1 MIRYKNPEQIALL
14 HEGGQKLGRITAQL
28 AAAVRPGVTTADL
41 EELLLQLIAEAG
53 GAPAFKGYKS
63 SHRSRAFPTAL
74 CASINQQI
82 VHGPAIPGR
91 VLKSG
96 DIISL
101 DLGMEYPLKKP
112 GIVSDWPINPNSPHG
127 GYFTDMAVTVPI
139 GKVSQVVQ
147 KLINTTRQS
156 LQLAIAQAL
165 PGNTLLQIA
174 QAIQSFVEKRGFSVV
189 RDLVGHGVGLAVHE
203 DPQIPHYVCNQYG
216 EQDIVLKPGMVI
228 AIEPMISLGS
238 PDITTGR
245 DGFSFETIDG
255 SWSAH
260 FEHTIAITATGQ
272 QILTL
277 PE

>member
-14 HEGGQKLGRITAQL
+14 REGGQKLGRITAQL
-28 AAAVRPGVTTADL
+28 AEAVQPGLTTADL

-53 GAPAFKGYKS
+53 GMPAFKGY
-63 SHRSRAFPTAL
+63 RASRHSRPFPTAL

-82 VHGPAIPGR
+82 VHGPAVPGR
-91 VLKSG
+91 ILKAG
-96 DIISL
+96 DIIGL
-101 DLGMEYPLKKP
+101 DLGMEYPVRKT
-112 GIVSDWPINPNSPHG
+112 GITPDWLINSDAPHG
-127 GYFTDMAVTVPI
+127 GYFTDMAVTVPV
-139 GKVSQVVQ
+139 GKVNQTAQ
-147 KLINTTRQS
+147 KLVNTTRQA

-174 QAIQSFVEKRGFSVV
+174 QAIQPFVEKHGFSVV
-189 RDLVGHGVGLAVHE
+189 KDLVGHGVGLAVHE
-203 DPQIPHYVCNQYG
+203 DPQIPHYICNQYG

-228 AIEPMISLGS
+228 AIEPMISMGS
-238 PDITTGR
+238 PEITVGH

-260 FEHTIAITATGQ
+260 FEHTIVITATGQ
-272 QILTL
+272 QVITL

>member
-1 MIRYKNPEQIALL
+1 MIRYKNPEQIAILR
-14 HEGGQKLGRITAQL
+14 EGGHKLGLITARL
-28 AAAVRPGVTTADL
+28 AAEVRPGLTTADL
-41 EELLLQLIAEAG
+41 EELLLQLIADAG
-53 GAPAFKGYKS
+53 GAPSFKGY
-63 SHRSRAFPTAL
+63 RVGRGRPFPTAL

-82 VHGPAIPGR
+82 VHGPAVPGR
-91 VLKSG
+91 ILKAG
-96 DIISL
+96 EIIGL
-101 DLGMEYPLKKP
+101 DLGMEYPIKKAGHQP
-112 GIVSDWPINPNSPHG
+112 DWLVNKDSLHG

-139 GKVSQVVQ
+139 GKVSQPVQ
-147 KLINTTRQS
+147 KLINITRQA
-156 LQLAIAQAL
+156 LDLAIAQVL

-174 QAIQSFVEKRGFSVV
+174 QAIQPLAEKNGFSVV
-189 RDLVGHGVGLAVHE
+189 KDLVGHGVGLAVHE

-216 EQDIVLKPGMVI
+216 EQDIILKPGMVI

-238 PDITTGR
+238 PEIIGGQ

-260 FEHTIAITATGQ
+260 FEHTIAITATGR

>member
-127 GYFTDMAVTVPI
+127 GYFTDMAVTV
-139 GKVSQVVQ
+139 
-147 KLINTTRQS
+147 
-156 LQLAIAQAL
+156 
-165 PGNTLLQIA
+165 
-174 QAIQSFVEKRGFSVV
+174 
-189 RDLVGHGVGLAVHE
+189 
-203 DPQIPHYVCNQYG
+203 
-216 EQDIVLKPGMVI
+216 
-228 AIEPMISLGS
+228 
-238 PDITTGR
+238 
-245 DGFSFETIDG
+245 
-255 SWSAH
+255 
-260 FEHTIAITATGQ
+260 
-272 QILTL
+272 
-277 PE
+277 

>member
-14 HEGGQKLGRITAQL
+14 REGGQKLGRITAQL
-28 AAAVRPGVTTADL
+28 ATAVRPGVTTADL
-41 EELLLQLIAEAG
+41 EELLLQLITEAG

-63 SHRSRAFPTAL
+63 GHRGQAFPTAL

-91 VLKSG
+91 VLQSG
-96 DIISL
+96 DIIGL

-112 GIVSDWPINPNSPHG
+112 GVPADWLVNPLSPHG
-127 GYFTDMAVTVPI
+127 GYFTDMAITVPV
-139 GKVSQVVQ
+139 GKVSQVAQ
-147 KLINTTRQS
+147 KLINTTRQA

-165 PGNTLLQIA
+165 PGHTLLQIA
-174 QAIQSFVEKRGFSVV
+174 QAIQPFVEKRGFSVV

-203 DPQIPHYVCNQYG
+203 DPQIPHYVCNHYG
-216 EQDIVLKPGMVI
+216 EQDLVLKPGMVI
-228 AIEPMISLGS
+228 AIEPMISMGS
-238 PDITTGR
+238 PEIMPSN